1 VTLTAHTGDAPLSAA
16 RPGTGT
22 TGRVLAHHG
31 HPVRAE
37 VGDISVWQKIV
48 VAIKRDPFG
57 RTARQVEEVLQNA
70 PPQGITNAL
79 SEVLVRSRQHLEAG
93 ERAEAARH
101 IRSLVARSG
110 LSHHE
115 FASRIGAGRGLVL
128 YLEGR
133 VSPPASLVIRI
144 RKLSDRFVRMRAQ
157 REEGG
162 PERALADLRQMC
174 GTPPASPSSAHRR
187 TAAPAMRC
195 TLPGRHGRLPVY
207 PVNPT
212 ITEIDGAPTYP
223 AR

>member
-1 VTLTAHTGDAPLSAA
+1 VTLTAHTGDAPLSGHDPGRAPA
-16 RPGTGT
+16 DRPVEYWPT
-22 TGRVLAHHG
+22 TAIRSAL
-31 HPVRAE
+31 E

-115 FASRIGAGRGLVL
+115 FASRIGVPVEDLVL

-162 PERALADLRQMC
+162 P
-174 GTPPASPSSAHRR
+174 
-187 TAAPAMRC
+187 
-195 TLPGRHGRLPVY
+195 
-207 PVNPT
+207 
-212 ITEIDGAPTYP
+212 
-223 AR
+223 